1 MINSPSYYNFKN
13 CYKPLKKNTNG
24 NYINN
29 NFSSDSSFNGFLV
42 DKFNFYEANN
52 IKECSDKA
60 RRHQAP
66 FFLASNY
73 EISNNNVN
81 LFCYLP
87 KPNSNSNSQFNSV
100 FAPFNDLLDKL
111 FLSGTQRDSLAVTIQ
126 ESSGRIYTISEN
138 VCIRNIEDN
147 YIYSASGNFALYE
160 NKILNDSVL
169 TELSTIKSYDHYLA
183 QKIQLDAFDYKTFL
197 AKPGIGQSSGGELYN
212 SFKNLLCNDNSKLE
226 LVQENRNNFVQKI
239 KRIIDYR
246 EEVDTK
252 LNELT
257 EDLSKI
263 SLITNYSNEI
273 LDGLDNYIG
282 DIKLTLKNLFASGG
296 ANNGRLGD
304 ISYLNNILFFEN
316 LIIFIILVS
325 FIYITIKNKNNN

>member
-1 MINSPSYYNFKN
+1 MAINSPSYYNFTN
-13 CYKPLKKNTNG
+13 CYNPSKKDSNG
-24 NYINN
+24 NYLNSSFTSDVSLIINN
-29 NFSSDSSFNGFLV
+29 FEIYSTRSM
-42 DKFNFYEANN
+42 
-52 IKECSDKA
+52 KECSDIA
-60 RRHQAP
+60 RRYESP

-73 EISNNNVN
+73 EVSNNNIN
-81 LFCYLP
+81 LNCYIPVP
-87 KPNSNSNSQFNSV
+87 KDNNNSQFNSV
-100 FAPFNDLLDKL
+100 FAPFTDLLDKL
-111 FLSGTQRDSLAVTIQ
+111 FSTGSTRDSLKLVIE
-126 ESSGRIYTISEN
+126 ESSGNITNIGRN
-138 VCIRNIEDN
+138 VCIRNTQDN
-147 YIYSASGNFALYE
+147 YVYSASGNYALYE

-169 TELSTIKSYDHYLA
+169 IELSTIKSYDYHLA
-183 QKIQLDAFDYKTFL
+183 QKKRIDDTLDYTTFL
-197 AKPGIGQSSGGELYN
+197 AKPGIGQETAGPLYN
-212 SFKNLLCNDNSKLE
+212 SFKILLCNNNSTKE
-226 LVQENRNNFVQKI
+226 LVESNKADFISN
-239 KRIIDYR
+239 IDQIMSYR
-246 EEVDTK
+246 SQLQSG

-263 SLITNYSNEI
+263 NLITSYSNEI